1 MHAWKVDVK
10 LITVMTNDDGD
21 DDHGH
26 VEVLGNRNVK
36 HILSLGTNLSF
47 CGKKTNKKKKKH
59 QGQNCF

>member
-1 MHAWKVDVK
+1 
-10 LITVMTNDDGD
+10 MTNDDGD
-21 DDHGH
+21 DNDGD

-59 QGQNCF
+59 QGKNAFNLL